1 MRFLALILS
10 LLGAG
15 PLAAATIS
23 YEQSTF
29 PFAAYPASFG
39 DVVIIEPFQESG
51 GNTTQ
56 VNPSALSISGAKNIT
71 NGRLQRVAGNETSAV
86 STTLTFLQTRL
97 TALAIFI
104 RNFEPD
110 GFAGN
115 SEFVDVTFRDGG
127 SPVET
132 FRLTSTTAQNN
143 GYYLITPS
151 GAFDEVTFRDPEGA
165 ANAGQFNID
174 GIGGIEVVPLPA
186 GLWVMLSGLGA
197 LVIARRGFA

>member
-1 MRFLALILS
+1 MRFLAIILS

-39 DVVIIEPFQESG
+39 DVVVIEPFQESG

-56 VNPSALSISGAKNIT
+56 VNPSALSISGAQNIT
-71 NGRLQRVAGNETSAV
+71 NGRLQRVAGNETSPV
-86 STTLTFLQTRL
+86 FTTLTFLQTRL

-104 RNFEPD
+104 RNFES
-110 GFAGN
+110 G
-115 SEFVDVTFRDGG
+115 EFVEVEFRDEGI
-127 SPVET
+127 SVEK
-132 FRLTSTTAQNN
+132 FELTSTGMQNN
-143 GYYLITPS
+143 GYYLITPT
-151 GAFDEVTFRDPEGA
+151 GAFDEVTFRDPAGTD
-165 ANAGQFNID
+165 NAGQFNID